1 MKLFYREFGQGEPFL
16 ILHGL
21 FGMSDNWLSIGR
33 RLAQYFHVFLL
44 DLRNHGQSPH
54 CDEMNY
60 SNMAED
66 LFEFIT
72 DHKLTKPVVLGHSMG
87 GKVAMQF
94 ALSFTE
100 MVSRLIV
107 VDIAPRA
114 YFHSHFK
121 NFLEILLALDLKH
134 FKTRM
139 EIDRFLSKKIPQ
151 AAIRQFLLKNLKR
164 NENHQFE
171 WKLNLPAIYRNL
183 DQILAGVSAEK
194 SFSGAALFLKGER
207 SDYIKQKD
215 HAQIKKLFPGAQVRI
230 IQGATHW
237 VHADAPDQLLN
248 KVLNFIQRNGGQ
260 NDD

>member
-1 MKLFYREFGQGEPFL
+1 MKLFYREFGQGRPFL

-54 CDEMNY
+54 CEEMNY
-60 SNMAED
+60 SAMAED
-66 LFEFIT
+66 MVDFIN
-72 DHKLTKPVVLGHSMG
+72 DHHLPQAIILGHSMG

-94 ALSFTE
+94 ALSFQE
-100 MVSRLIV
+100 MISHLIV

-121 NFLEILLALDLKH
+121 EFLEILLALDLKQ

-139 EIDRFLSKKIPQ
+139 EIDRFLSNKIPQ

-171 WKLNLPAIYRNL
+171 WKLNLPAIYHNL
-183 DQILAGVSAEK
+183 DQILAGVSAER
-194 SFSGAALFLKGER
+194 SFNGPALFLKGER
-207 SDYIKQKD
+207 SDYINQKD
-215 HAQIKKLFPGAQVRI
+215 HDQIKKLFPKAQIRT

-248 KVLNFIQRNGGQ
+248 EVLNFIQGNGGQ